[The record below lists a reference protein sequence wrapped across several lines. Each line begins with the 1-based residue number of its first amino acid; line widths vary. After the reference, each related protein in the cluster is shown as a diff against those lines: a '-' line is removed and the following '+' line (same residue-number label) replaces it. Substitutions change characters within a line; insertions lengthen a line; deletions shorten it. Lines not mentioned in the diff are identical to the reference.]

1 MNVAEIPEKHLQK
14 IVEYKQLL
22 TSGDLSESEYNEL
35 VQDLLDSDKIKG
47 LLDDEEDI
55 IHIGQIVEVLGA
67 VAKVM

>member
-1 MNVAEIPEKHLQK
+1 MNVAEIQEKHLQK

-35 VQDLLDSDKIKG
+35 VQDLMDSDKIIG

>member
-1 MNVAEIPEKHLQK
+1 MNVAEIQEKHLQK

-35 VQDLLDSDKIKG
+35 VQDLMDSDKIKG